1 MSRIKEYLEEL
12 RESGRLVE
20 EEPTDFDYELYVK
33 SLNDMN
39 ELFNVSVE
47 EAEQDEIE
55 LKSK

>member
-1 MSRIKEYLEEL
+1 MSRTKEYLEDL

-20 EEPTDFDYELYVK
+20 DEPTDFDYESYVK

-47 EAEQDEIE
+47 EAEQDETE
-55 LKSK
+55 LKSN